1 MDGFIVIDKPAGMT
15 SHDVVRTV
23 RRIAGQKKVGHTG
36 TLDPFAT
43 GVLPVALGEGTK
55 AIPFLDE
62 AVKEYRALMRLGA
75 ATDTQDCTGTVIREG
90 EWRELTEERVRE
102 TAALFTGRLLQVP
115 PMYSALK
122 RDGVPLYRLARR
134 GEEVAREAREI
145 EIHELVIEE
154 VALPDVAFRVRCSRG
169 TYVRTLASD
178 LGERLGCGAHLV
190 ELCRTLSGP
199 FGIDAA
205 VSLDR
210 LAHLARSGE
219 LATALLSPHAA
230 LSHLRD
236 LPLTAAG
243 AEKVRRGIVPAE
255 EDCPVPL
262 TSMASRPE
270 RVRLSFGGSLVAVA
284 ETCGG
289 ETGRFHLLRVFNE
302 LSPLHGPELVVK
314 RQVAELFSEAD
325 DGNRSR

>member
-15 SHDVVRTV
+15 SHDVVRAV

-62 AVKEYRALMRLGA
+62 AVKEYRAVMRLGA

-90 EWRELTEERVRE
+90 VWRDLTPEAVRAA
-102 TAALFTGRLLQVP
+102 AALFVGRLLQVP

-134 GEEVAREAREI
+134 GEEVARDAREI

-154 VALPDVAFRVRCSRG
+154 VAFPDVAFRVRCSRG
-169 TYVRTLASD
+169 TYVRTLADD

-190 ELCRTLSGP
+190 ALRRTMSGP

-210 LAHLARSGE
+210 LARDERLAGIII
-219 LATALLSPHAA
+219 SPYAA

-236 LPLTAAG
+236 LPLTEGGVA
-243 AEKVRRGIVPAE
+243 KVRRGIAPTRD
-255 EDCPVPL
+255 DCLSPL
-262 TSMASRPE
+262 ACGAGSPE
-270 RVRLSFGGSLVAVA
+270 RIRLSFGGRLVAVA

-289 ETGRFHLLRVFNE
+289 ETRRIVLLRVFNE
-302 LSPLHGPELVVK
+302 LSTLHGPELVVK
-314 RQVAELFSEAD
+314 SHVAELSP
-325 DGNRSR
+325 